1 MLLENRAMKKALR
14 VVLLS
19 GLSVVFA
26 ASFGC
31 QSTTRTS
38 TALPA
43 KLTSPSD
50 TGNLQAENDLLRA
63 RIDQLE
69 SELRQL
75 RATQNVTAAAPGNAS
90 PGAGAPGIVPGST
103 TQPDTLAELYAEGNE
118 EWMARDHEIDQEID
132 AQQANLSAV
141 NSNRQLSKIE
151 LNLDSQNIQ
160 ANIDALRAQKDQLQQ
175 QKGKYLP
182 TLKSIQ
188 LGAMGMLRDNCQVFQ
203 LIDRTDVLVKRGTEV
218 LWFKNVDAS
227 GLTEGSPLQIDE
239 PVQVVGTKDYQ
250 TNSGRTATVYVLQ
263 PISLGTRTQ

>member
-1 MLLENRAMKKALR
+1 MKKVLR
-14 VVLLS
+14 VVLLG

-26 ASFGC
+26 APFGC
-31 QSTTRTS
+31 DSTTKTS
-38 TALPA
+38 TALPQ

-50 TGNLQAENDLLRA
+50 VGNLQAENDLLRA

-69 SELRQL
+69 AELRQL
-75 RATQNVTAAAPGNAS
+75 RATQNVTAASPGTAS
-90 PGAGAPGIVPGST
+90 PGAAPGVAGAAKS
-103 TQPDTLAELYAEGNE
+103 QPDTLTELYAEGNE
-118 EWMARDHEIDQEID
+118 EWMARDRELDQEID

-141 NSNRQLSKIE
+141 NNNHQLSKIE
-151 LNLDSQNIQ
+151 SNLDSQNIQ
-160 ANIDALRAQKDQLQQ
+160 ANIDALRAQKDQLRQ

-182 TLKSIQ
+182 TLKNIQ
-188 LGAMGMLRDNCQVFQ
+188 IGAMGMLRDNCQVFQ

-250 TNSGRTATVYVLQ
+250 TNSGRTATVYVLE